1 MIGGGLVMMV
11 MFMAVLVS
19 VVWRLRAALAVHPAG
34 ITAAVV
40 LFLPDRHAMLHF
52 VDDETAGVEGF
63 AAMHGADPDPH
74 RHIAQIQRADT
85 MDAQR
90 TLHREAP
97 QGVGDDALAFL
108 HREFLEG
115 LVFQPSDL
123 LSLIVIPNP
132 PLEAHVAACGRVE
145 QLAPRE
151 GGIDGGLGKAK

>member
-1 MIGGGLVMMV
+1 MAGGRLVKMPVFMI
-11 MFMAVLVS
+11 VLVS
-19 VVWRLRAALAVHPAG
+19 VVRRRRAALAVYPAR

-63 AAMHGADPDPH
+63 AAMHGAESPPH
-74 RHIAQIQRADT
+74 RHIAQIQRTDA

-90 TLHREAP
+90 VLHGEAP

-108 HREFLEG
+108 HREFLECF
-115 LVFQPSDL
+115 VFQPSDL

-132 PLEAHVAACGRVE
+132 PLEADIAACTHVE
-145 QLAPRE
+145 ELASRF
-151 GGIDGGLGKAK
+151 GGIAGR